1 MHTKQL
7 IDDPSRNLQ
16 VMGDLVRGRM
26 QPCMSTTRSLGM
38 GYAPTRWRRLQRRTS
53 SFIALTP
60 ILASSSSTG
69 YRGGASRDGNQV
81 SRDGNHVT
89 RHGIIRSQ
97 NNQKVKHCVKLL
109 KSKSYREEHGKVMLC
124 GARVVEELGPY
135 FPEISSIFYMG
146 AFDGDEVLDHHSPY
160 IKRLLGLE
168 CEGVEGNGG
177 ITYKVSKQV
186 MEKLCNV
193 TTASPNMV
201 AVEVDMPHYQDFSLY
216 EAGTIQ
222 RLLVLERCQ
231 DPGNLGALLRSA
243 VAFAFDGIVLLPG
256 CADPYGDK
264 SIRASRGASFRIPMM
279 VCHDIGEWL
288 SVCERHGLIALAAD
302 VLPRQGDVHC
312 HSSDDVELVNDVRVS
327 LVVGSEGQGLSDEM
341 REHCRIVSIPMS
353 DDMESLNVATAASI
367 LMCLL
372 SPAGSALQQRLFH
385 ALLPR

>member
-1 MHTKQL
+1 M
-7 IDDPSRNLQ
+7 
-16 VMGDLVRGRM
+16 MGDLVRGRPGSM
-26 QPCMSTTRSLGM
+26 HPCMSTTQSLGL
-38 GYAPTRWRRLQRRTS
+38 GYAPTSWRRLQRRTS
-53 SFIALTP
+53 SFIDVTP
-60 ILASSSSTG
+60 IRASSSSTG
-69 YRGGASRDGNQV
+69 YRGDE
-81 SRDGNHVT
+81 SRDGNHMSRDSTRVK

-135 FPEISSIFYMG
+135 FPEISSIFYIG
-146 AFDGDEVLDHHSPY
+146 AFDDDEVLDHHSPY

-168 CEGVEGNGG
+168 YEGVEGNSG

-201 AVEVDMPHYQDFSLY
+201 AVEVDMPQYQDFSLY
-216 EAGTIQ
+216 QAGTIQ

-279 VCHDIGEWL
+279 VCQDIGEWL

-302 VLPRQGDVHC
+302 VLPPEGDVH
-312 HSSDDVELVNDVRVS
+312 HHTSHDDAELLNDVHVS

-385 ALLPR
+385 ALLSR